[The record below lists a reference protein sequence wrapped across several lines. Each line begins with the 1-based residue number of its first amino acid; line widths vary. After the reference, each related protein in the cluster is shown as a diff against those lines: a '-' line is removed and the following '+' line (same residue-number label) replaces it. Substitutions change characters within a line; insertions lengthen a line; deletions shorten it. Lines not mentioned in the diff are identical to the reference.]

1 MRLHAHAVDQVLFHQ
16 RFQNVADDVRLL
28 VGRVLV
34 VVIVEQLAACRCILL
49 GELKR
54 QRDIGL
60 VAVDLDPCGLSVD
73 LVVGTG
79 VTNGAGIG
87 SSFIHHVPCVEFHIG
102 VIFFQRFHDGLD
114 VVFQTL
120 GHLVLGNPCPVGIEV
135 FLEEPVRCLAV
146 PYQHMTAYRNF
157 VFAGEFQNL
166 VCFVQRDLG
175 HGVIAGFCHV
185 LLGQCLIQH
194 AVRLQFVAQC
204 QAVVVLFDEVFGG
217 TLCEF
222 RTGTGTADLKVVG
235 IGIFQ
240 RSNVVLNGRIR
251 QVFADCIV
259 HVEVHEI
266 LFLGGTGVAGLY
278 IGIEVGR
285 TLRHGEFAAHVFPFA
300 LVCSFG
306 GNGVVVFLAVQ
317 VVLQVDGKFLGV
329 GVLVAVIEHVGADFV
344 VAAGFHDVRQTAG
357 RTVPQLGSA
366 GNIQAGRAA
375 VGVLGGEFY
384 LGTAAAVPLLGGVVV
399 EVGFELVVQLDLCL
413 FAFNDDVVNI
423 IGLVGIGI
431 RHLHIEDHIGGT
443 GGNGVVALYLHPLS
457 RSCLCGGNLIVVVCA
472 VGIGVDHF
480 DRHVLLTAA
489 LVHGTGRDLVALSGS
504 HDSGQGAAGS
514 TPVGGAVIAVQGS
527 AAVVGLL
534 RGQGQRG
541 AYAFPCSVAA
551 FERVVHQLLH
561 LCGADQSRKGQTGD
575 SKHTGGDCRHEF
587 FEFHLISFL
596 LSDFCGF
603 CVSLHMLL

>member
-1 MRLHAHAVDQVLFHQ
+1 MFTHS
-16 RFQNVADDVRLL
+16 
-28 VGRVLV
+28 
-34 VVIVEQLAACRCILL
+34 II
-49 GELKR
+49 
-54 QRDIGL
+54 
-60 VAVDLDPCGLSVD
+60 
-73 LVVGTG
+73 
-79 VTNGAGIG
+79 
-87 SSFIHHVPCVEFHIG
+87 
-102 VIFFQRFHDGLD
+102 
-114 VVFQTL
+114 
-120 GHLVLGNPCPVGIEV
+120 
-135 FLEEPVRCLAV
+135 
-146 PYQHMTAYRNF
+146 
-157 VFAGEFQNL
+157 
-166 VCFVQRDLG
+166 
-175 HGVIAGFCHV
+175 
-185 LLGQCLIQH
+185 
-194 AVRLQFVAQC
+194 
-204 QAVVVLFDEVFGG
+204 
-217 TLCEF
+217 
-222 RTGTGTADLKVVG
+222 
-235 IGIFQ
+235 
-240 RSNVVLNGRIR
+240 
-251 QVFADCIV
+251 

-266 LFLGGTGVAGLY
+266 LLLGGTGVARLY
-278 IGIEVGR
+278 IDIEVGC
-285 TLRHGEFAAHVFPFA
+285 TLRHGKFTAHIFPFA

-306 GNGVVVFLAVQ
+306 GNGVVVFLAVV
-317 VVLQVDGKFLGV
+317 VVLQVDGELLGV

-344 VAAGFHDVRQTAG
+344 VAACLHDVGRTAG
-357 RTVPQLGSA
+357 GTVPQLGSA

-375 VGVLGGEFY
+375 VGILGGEFY

-399 EVGFELVVQLDLCL
+399 EVGFEFVVQLDFCL

-443 GGNGVVALYLHPLS
+443 GGNGVVALHLHPLS
-457 RSCLCGGNLIVVVCA
+457 SSCLCSSHLIVVIRSVSI
-472 VGIGVDHF
+472 GIDHF

-541 AYAFPCSVAA
+541 TYAFPCSVAA

-561 LCGADQSRKGQTGD
+561 LCGADQYRKGQTGD